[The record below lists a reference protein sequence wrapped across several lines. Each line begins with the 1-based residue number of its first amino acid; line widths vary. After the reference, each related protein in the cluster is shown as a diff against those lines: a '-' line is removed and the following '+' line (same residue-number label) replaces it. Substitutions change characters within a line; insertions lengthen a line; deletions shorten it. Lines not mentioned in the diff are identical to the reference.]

1 MLNKKY
7 KGLHPITIL
16 RITGI
21 LDGISLLLLLGIA
34 MPLKY
39 WADLPFAVTIAGS
52 IHGGI
57 FMGYVAAIVFTQIR
71 IQWNIGWSLLALL
84 VAFVPFGNFCFDVWL
99 KKHQSLYDL
108 KPLPKLW
115 IVYAIIMFTFIDLF
129 TQLPV
134 MSTYATSL
142 GASVMI
148 AGFVVGM
155 YSLTNTF
162 GNILSGIFTDKY
174 GSFIVLCTGLL
185 MTSVSLLLY
194 NFVNDVPELIIVRF
208 LHGFLGGLIVPA
220 AFTYLANQMDSKKQG
235 SQSAVTG
242 SFIGIAAICGPAYG
256 GIMAS
261 RTSVPFVF
269 TTIAACGIV
278 LLLATLLFL
287 RTHSESKQH
296 KTEKREKLIFN
307 KGILQAYTGAFFL
320 MFSQGALAY
329 LLPLH
334 IDVLGYS
341 SRLSGTLMSI
351 FGLVAVAIFIL
362 PTNKYFDRIPPL
374 VSFSIGLACMGVS
387 QLLLGQSSEQMVLYS
402 IMVLYGIGFAFLFPA
417 VNSLLVQ
424 STTKRMRGKAYGYF
438 YALFSLGVVA
448 GSSGLGLIPASITTQ
463 FSLIGIL
470 LLVCAT
476 VIYMQA
482 KQPET
487 DTVEDSV
494 EG

>member
-1 MLNKKY
+1 MIRKY
-7 KGLHPITIL
+7 IGLHPIAIL
-16 RITGI
+16 RVMGIT
-21 LDGISLLLLLGIA
+21 DGISLLVLLGIA

-39 WADLPFAVTIAGS
+39 WADLPFAVTVTGS

-57 FMGYVAAIVFTQIR
+57 FIGYTIAILYNQIR

-84 VAFVPFGNFCFDVWL
+84 VAFIPFGNFVFDVWL
-99 KKHQSLYDL
+99 KKQQFNYSI
-108 KPLPKLW
+108 KPIPKLW

-142 GASVMI
+142 GATVMV

-155 YSLTNTF
+155 YSLTNTL
-162 GNILSGIFTDKY
+162 GNVLSGIFTDKY
-174 GSFIVLCTGLL
+174 GAFIVLCTGLL
-185 MTSVSLLLY
+185 MTSISLLLY
-194 NFVNDVPELIIVRF
+194 NFINDVPGLIIVRF

-220 AFTYLANQMDSKKQG
+220 AFTFLANQTNSEKQG

-242 SFIGIAAICGPAYG
+242 SFIGLAAICGPAYS

-269 TTIAACGIV
+269 TTIAVVGFV

-287 RTHSESKQH
+287 RSYSKSKQS
-296 KTEKREKLIFN
+296 KVEKREKLIFN
-307 KGILQAYTGAFFL
+307 KGVFQAYAGAFFL
-320 MFSQGALAY
+320 MFSQGALSY

-334 IDVLGYS
+334 VDVLGYS

-374 VSFSIGLACMGVS
+374 VSFSIGLACLGVS
-387 QLLLGQSSEQMVLYS
+387 QVLLGQSNSSLFLYLV
-402 IMVLYGIGFAFLFPA
+402 MVLYGIGFAFLFPA
-417 VNSLLVQ
+417 VNTLLVQ
-424 STTKRMRGKAYGYF
+424 STTSSMRGKAYGYF

-448 GSSGLGLIPASITTQ
+448 GSSGLGLIPVSITMQ
-463 FSLIGIL
+463 FNLIGIIL
-470 LLVCAT
+470 LICAT
-476 VIYMQA
+476 VIGIQV
-482 KQPET
+482 KQHKA
-487 DTVEDSV
+487 DTVNRSV

>member
-1 MLNKKY
+1 MLSKKNIV
-7 KGLHPITIL
+7 LHPITFL
-16 RITGI
+16 RILGI
-21 LDGISLLLLLGIA
+21 IDGISLLVLLGIA

-57 FMGYVAAIVFTQIR
+57 FIGYVIAIAYTQIR

-84 VAFVPFGNFCFDVWL
+84 VAFIPFGNFCFDVWL
-99 KKHQSLYDL
+99 KKNQSFYTV
-108 KPLPKLW
+108 KPFPKLW

-142 GASVMI
+142 GASVMV

-162 GNILSGIFTDKY
+162 GNVLSGIFTDKY
-174 GSFIVLCTGLL
+174 GVFIVLCTGLL
-185 MTSVSLLLY
+185 TTSVSLLLY
-194 NFVNDVPELIIVRF
+194 NFVNDVPGLIVVRF

-242 SFIGIAAICGPAYG
+242 SFIGLAAICGPAYG

-261 RTSVPFVF
+261 KTSVPFVF
-269 TTIAACGIV
+269 TTIAVVGIV

-287 RTHSESKQH
+287 RTRSGSKQI
-296 KTEKREKLIFN
+296 KAENREKLIFN

-334 IDVLGYS
+334 VDVLGYS

-351 FGLVAVAIFIL
+351 FGVVAVAIFIL
-362 PTNKYFDRIPPL
+362 PTNKFFDRIPPL
-374 VSFSIGLACMGVS
+374 VSFSIGLACLGIS
-387 QLLLGQSSEQMVLYS
+387 QVLLGQSSELIGLYS

-417 VNSLLVQ
+417 INSLLVQ
-424 STTKRMRGKAYGYF
+424 STTERMRGKAYGYF

-448 GSSGLGLIPASITTQ
+448 GSSGLGLLPASITVQ
-463 FSLIGIL
+463 FSLIGII
-470 LLVCAT
+470 LLVCAM
-476 VIYMQA
+476 VMYVQA
-482 KQPET
+482 KQPKSDAVKE
-487 DTVEDSV
+487 SV
-494 EG
+494 KG